1 MAATEDAARVTDSVA
16 SATHDL
22 YQQYGKQIYAYCLH
36 QLRSREEAEDAVQ
49 TTFLNAF
56 RGLQRGTTTRFEQA
70 WLYKIAANV
79 CIARRSSSGRR
90 LRLEAP
96 DDFEMLEEIVPS
108 GSASAGDTLELMGL
122 DEALE
127 QMPENQRRAI
137 LLREWQ
143 GLSYR
148 EIASELELSQGAV
161 EMLIFRAR
169 RTLASALEEP
179 AAPRSRA
186 GKAKTGFSFG
196 SLIAALKGL
205 FSAGVAAK
213 MAAVAVSVAVVG
225 TGAVHSVVHSAMS
238 QRHAQVAAKATQVD
252 GTSSTR
258 AFSRTSPV
266 ALVSYRAPRA
276 GLAATRV
283 RVART
288 AGADAQTGPR
298 PVPTDDVAPPPAPAR
313 PAATD
318 EPSMSVTVP
327 VSAPAPA
334 VTPTPAVSS
343 PPQQPAEP
351 GASSAGS
358 TDNGGKTNDRDRTE
372 TGSSTGST
380 ATATPDSRDAST
392 SSDPTTTT
400 TDTTAAIPAPTPAP
414 TTATTTTTTTTT
426 TDASTPATTTTTTT
440 TPTTTT
446 TTTTTTTSGATGNGP
461 VGSKGGGGHR
471 DHAR

>member
-1 MAATEDAARVTDSVA
+1 MAATEDAARVADSVA

-122 DEALE
+122 EEALE

-148 EIASELELSQGAV
+148 EIASELDLSQGAV

-179 AAPRSRA
+179 AVPKRRI

-225 TGAVHSVVHSAMS
+225 TGAVHSVEHHAMS
-238 QRHAQVAAKATQVD
+238 QRHAQVAATAALHVD
-252 GTSSTR
+252 GTSS
-258 AFSRTSPV
+258 APASARTSPA

-276 GLAATRV
+276 GRVCDCGQEICQWQTKCSSMRPTRRRPGWSFCAAIVSKNSTSNQPTVNSFAAT
-283 RVART
+283 
-288 AGADAQTGPR
+288 
-298 PVPTDDVAPPPAPAR
+298 
-313 PAATD
+313 
-318 EPSMSVTVP
+318 S
-327 VSAPAPA
+327 
-334 VTPTPAVSS
+334 
-343 PPQQPAEP
+343 
-351 GASSAGS
+351 
-358 TDNGGKTNDRDRTE
+358 
-372 TGSSTGST
+372 
-380 ATATPDSRDAST
+380 
-392 SSDPTTTT
+392 
-400 TDTTAAIPAPTPAP
+400 I
-414 TTATTTTTTTTT
+414 
-426 TDASTPATTTTTTT
+426 
-440 TPTTTT
+440 
-446 TTTTTTTSGATGNGP
+446 
-461 VGSKGGGGHR
+461 
-471 DHAR
+471 